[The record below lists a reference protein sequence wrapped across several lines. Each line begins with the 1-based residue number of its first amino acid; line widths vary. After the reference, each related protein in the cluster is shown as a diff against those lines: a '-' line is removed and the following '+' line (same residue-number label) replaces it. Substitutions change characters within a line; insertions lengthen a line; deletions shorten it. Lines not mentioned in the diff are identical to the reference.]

1 MNALAQASQQLV
13 VASKNTPAVR
23 EDTRLLALANQ
34 RDTLWQALKTLF
46 PRVDM
51 SLARCEGEQ
60 KIIVW
65 SEQPDAGVRDEGT
78 ALTLALDACE
88 EELAALRNEL
98 GIEKFVPT
106 PEQLSIRNSTTATE
120 MWKRGAAPWQ
130 APPWSQ
136 RGKP

>member
-1 MNALAQASQQLV
+1 MEMNALAKASMQIV
-13 VASKNTPAVR
+13 MDRKNSPAVVGGD
-23 EDTRLLALANQ
+23 ETRLLALANQ

-51 SLARCEGEQ
+51 SLARGEGEQ

-65 SEQPDAGVRDEGT
+65 SEQPDAAVRDEGT
-78 ALTLALDACE
+78 KLTLQLNEAE

-120 MWKRGAAPWQ
+120 MWKRGAADWQ
-130 APPWSQ
+130 RPGW
-136 RGKP
+136 K